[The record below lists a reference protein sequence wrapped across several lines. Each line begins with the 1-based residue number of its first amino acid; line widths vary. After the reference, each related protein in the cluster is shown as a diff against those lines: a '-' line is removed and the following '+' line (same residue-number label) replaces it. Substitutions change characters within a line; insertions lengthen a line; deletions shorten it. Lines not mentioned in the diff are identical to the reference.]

1 MVRERLDAE
10 AVDVFTGGD
19 NVRLFHDSLASALA
33 HLTLRPAPVDPGG
46 EPLSIVAGYVE
57 TLIPNALADF
67 ENGTHLIAM
76 NNAMFVAIHEFA
88 MFCFT
93 QRDFFSD
100 VGDPDMEISPSPLH
114 DSVPGL
120 WLLNHTKGSG
130 HVEEHHGLEITP
142 RGESRY
148 AASIYLAMLMCRFV
162 WLHEFQHCFNGHIRF
177 VQEDGRSMR
186 LFEIAE
192 PMHMISPSTEADE
205 EYWRDRRCLEFD
217 ADQSAFW
224 ASCRIQMANREN
236 IEGIAGDC
244 AEFCAP
250 A

>member
-33 HLTLRPAPVDPGG
+33 HLTLRPAPIDPDG

-93 QRDFFSD
+93 QRDFFND
-100 VGDPDMEISPSPLH
+100 VGDPDMEVSPSPLH

-120 WLLNHTKGSG
+120 WLSLRLFVIVVRVVCSARLHLFDLGGDDGEFIKDVTQMLADQC
-130 HVEEHHGLEITP
+130 EA
-142 RGESRY
+142 RGFG
-148 AASIYLAMLMCRFV
+148 IGF
-162 WLHEFQHCFNGHIRF
+162 GIRF
-177 VQEDGRSMR
+177 V
-186 LFEIAE
+186 
-192 PMHMISPSTEADE
+192 
-205 EYWRDRRCLEFD
+205 
-217 ADQSAFW
+217 
-224 ASCRIQMANREN
+224 
-236 IEGIAGDC
+236 
-244 AEFCAP
+244 
-250 A
+250 